1 MTPDKYTN
9 LELMLDVGDGHQI
22 YVQDWG
28 NKEARTPIIFLH
40 GGPGYGLKDSHRQRF
55 EPTKQ
60 RVIFFDQRGVGKST
74 PLGSIEHNTTQD
86 LIEDIEKIANKLHL
100 EKFIITGGSWGSTLA
115 LTYALTYPERVHS
128 MVLTGIFTST
138 KPEIEYLNN
147 GGYRTHFPD
156 IWEKLLD
163 RTPKEYHNNPA
174 KYHYGRILSD
184 DMEAQRKSGYTY
196 ENVEGPLL
204 SLDDRFMER
213 PFDDFEANGIRIEAH
228 YLSRSC
234 FIPENYIQDNAD
246 KLTMPIWII
255 QGRYDFVCPPQTAY
269 DLHKRL
275 PNSELIWTQAG
286 HGNDR
291 NTYEVVKT
299 LLLQLSNS

>member
-1 MTPDKYTN
+1 MTPDAYTN
-9 LELMLDVGDGHQI
+9 QELLLDVGNGHQI

-28 NKEARTPIIFLH
+28 KKDAKTPIVFLH

-55 EPTKQ
+55 DPTKQ

-86 LIEDIEKIANKLHL
+86 LVEDIEKIAAKLQL

-115 LTYALTYPERVHS
+115 FTYAITHPERVKA
-128 MVLTGIFTST
+128 MVLTGIFTGT
-138 KPEIEYLNN
+138 KAEIKYVDS

-156 IWEKLLD
+156 VWEKLLA
-163 RTPKEYHNNPA
+163 RTPAEHHDDPA
-174 KYHYGRILSD
+174 KYHYEN
-184 DMEAQRKSGYTY
+184 MEGSL
-196 ENVEGPLL
+196 V

-213 PFDDFEANGIRIEAH
+213 PFEDFEAKDIRIEAH

-234 FIPENYIQDNAD
+234 FIPENYIQDNAN
-246 KLTMPIWII
+246 KLTMPIWIV

-269 DLHKRL
+269 DLHKNL

-291 NTYEVVKT
+291 NTYEVVRS
-299 LLLQLSNS
+299 LLLQISKED